1 MQEQAIAD
9 GVECRTRNKSSISIL
24 MTTTIPRYAQPP
36 MANKEEQGQGLGGRS
51 FRIVSSLKRQSC
63 AAVDFGE
70 AEEGAEE
77 GGAIPAKENLPKKTF
92 SFQVCT
98 DATCP
103 ETF

>member
-1 MQEQAIAD
+1 M
-9 GVECRTRNKSSISIL
+9 
-24 MTTTIPRYAQPP
+24 
-36 MANKEEQGQGLGGRS
+36 
-51 FRIVSSLKRQSC
+51 FFFSLKRQSC

-77 GGAIPAKENLPKKTF
+77 GGAIPAKKNPPKKTF

-98 DATCP
+98 DVTCP